1 MLSSGMTSYLFDIL
15 SCYFKFVNYFLLL
28 IWENVIMEKLRYLMT
43 EKELV
48 IMYII
53 KSIIESRVSTK
64 NAAEVLGL
72 NEYQIKHLKASVK
85 KDGEVFIVRK
95 NRSRK
100 PKHTIPAKIRDKI
113 VFLALAKYKS
123 TNYTHLSELLRE
135 FIRYYY

>member
-1 MLSSGMTSYLFDIL
+1 
-15 SCYFKFVNYFLLL
+15 
-28 IWENVIMEKLRYLMT
+28 MEKLRYLMT
-43 EKELV
+43 KKELV

-64 NAAEVLGL
+64 NAAKVLGL
-72 NEYQIKHLKASVK
+72 NEYQIKHLKAGVK

-135 FIRYYY
+135 FEGITISQSSVS